1 MSAAGRIREDAPATC
16 CSSVTEVPLGDAE
29 ATSLARTYAALS
41 DPVRLRLLSLIA
53 SAGEM
58 CSCDLVEPLAKSQ
71 PAGETLS
78 TRILAGPDRRRQRSG
93 AAGSIGGSRPNGS
106 TSSAQG
112 TRRLSAACLESAFGP
127 TGFVIR
133 PVVPPGTSCLNRL
146 TGAR

>member
-58 CSCDLVEPLAKSQ
+58 CSCDLVEPLAVGQ
-71 PAGETLS
+71 EIELTLS
-78 TRILAGPDRRRQRSG
+78 FEVAGDRTVTAEVREG
-93 AAGSIGGSRPNGS
+93 
-106 TSSAQG
+106 
-112 TRRLSAACLESAFGP
+112 
-127 TGFVIR
+127 
-133 PVVPPGTSCLNRL
+133 
-146 TGAR
+146 